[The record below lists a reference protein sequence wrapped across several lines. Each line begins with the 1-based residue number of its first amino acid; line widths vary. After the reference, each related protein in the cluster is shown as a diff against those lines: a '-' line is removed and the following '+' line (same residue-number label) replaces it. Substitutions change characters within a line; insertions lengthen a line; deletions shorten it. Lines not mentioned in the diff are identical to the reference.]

1 MPIWYRIAPLMDFRH
16 IRAFI
21 AVADALS
28 VTKAAERLHISQP
41 PLSRHIQQLE
51 NELGLTL
58 FVRHRQGVTLT
69 EPGRQLLEKARAW
82 EAAAE
87 TFHAAAKQA
96 RSTEGA
102 RVRVGIAWG
111 LWDVVNRVRVEFAKD
126 HPDVTVEASDA
137 YCWFHSDEQLR
148 GHQLDLAF
156 ARPPYD
162 SSFNVSEPLYHE
174 SIQAIICADSP
185 LATRESVSLRDL
197 ADETLLLWDRHAAPV
212 LYDRILD
219 LYGRNGLTPKTMPTP
234 NAGPFNHAGMMLVAS
249 GKGMYMGYGVPQTG
263 PTPASGVAVVP
274 LNDADATIEVSIV
287 SRRNDA
293 SAVAADFI
301 ACAEKLYRP
310 DSQDRPVLVP
320 LPRAAEGR
328 RAS

>member
-1 MPIWYRIAPLMDFRH
+1 MLIWYRISPLMDFRH

-82 EAAAE
+82 EVAAQ
-87 TFHAAAKQA
+87 TFQDAAKQA

-111 LWDVVNRVRVEFAKD
+111 LWDVVNRVRIEFAKE
-126 HPDVTVEASDA
+126 HRDVTVEATDA
-137 YCWFHSDEQLR
+137 YCWFDSDEQLR
-148 GHQLDLAF
+148 THVLDLAF

-162 SSFNVSEPLYHE
+162 ASFNVSEPLFHE
-174 SIQAIICADSP
+174 RIQAIMCADSP
-185 LATRESVSLRDL
+185 LASRASVSLRDL
-197 ADETLLLWDRHAAPV
+197 ADETLLLWERHAAPV
-212 LYDRILD
+212 LYDRILE
-219 LYGRNGLTPKTMPTP
+219 LYARNGITPKTMPTP
-234 NAGPFNHAGMMLVAS
+234 NAGPFNHTGMMLVAS
-249 GKGMYMGYGVPQTG
+249 GKGLYMGYGVPQTG

-274 LNDADATIEVSIV
+274 LSDDDATIEVSIV

-301 ACAEKLYRP
+301 ACAQQLYQ
-310 DSQDRPVLVP
+310 SGRPVLVP
-320 LPRAAEGR
+320 RAEPGR

>member
-1 MPIWYRIAPLMDFRH
+1 MDFRH

-87 TFHAAAKQA
+87 TFHDAAKQA

-102 RVRVGIAWG
+102 RVRVGIGWG
-111 LWDVVNRVRVEFAKD
+111 LWDVVNRIRVEFAKD

-148 GHQLDLAF
+148 AHQLDLAF

-162 SSFNVSEPLYHE
+162 ASFNVSEPLYYE

-185 LATRESVSLRDL
+185 LASRESVSVRDL
-197 ADETLLLWDRHAAPV
+197 ADQTLLLWDRHAAPV

-219 LYGRNGLTPKTMPTP
+219 LYARNGLTPKTTPTP

-249 GKGMYMGYGVPQTG
+249 GRGMYMGYGVPQTG
-263 PTPASGVAVVP
+263 PTPASGVVVVP

>member
-1 MPIWYRIAPLMDFRH
+1 MDFRH
-16 IRAFI
+16 VRAFI

-82 EAAAE
+82 EAAAQQ
-87 TFHAAAKQA
+87 FHDAAKLA

-111 LWDVVNRVRVEFAKD
+111 LWDVVNRVRIEFAKE
-126 HPDVTVEASDA
+126 HPDVTVEANDA
-137 YCWFHSDEQLR
+137 FCWFDSDEQLR
-148 GHQLDLAF
+148 AHQLDLAF

-162 SSFNVSEPLYHE
+162 PSFNVSDPLYHE
-174 SIQAIICADSP
+174 SIQVIISTDNP
-185 LATRESVSLRDL
+185 LASRPSVSFRDL
-197 ADETLLLWDRHAAPV
+197 AGETLLLWERHAAPV

-219 LYGRNGLTPKTMPTP
+219 LYAKNGITPKTLPTP

-249 GKGMYMGYGVPQTG
+249 GKGIYMGYGVPQTG

-274 LNDADATIEVSIV
+274 LSDEDATIEVSIV

-293 SAVAADFI
+293 SAVAANFI
-301 ACAEKLYRP
+301 ACAQQLY
-310 DSQDRPVLVP
+310 QQGRPVLVP
-320 LPRAAEGR
+320 RLASGR